1 MPKSGK
7 RAVLFT
13 SGMGDGVY
21 SGYWGI
27 DAEGEIVSLT
37 VIFMNPEYF

>member
-1 MPKSGK
+1 
-7 RAVLFT
+7 
-13 SGMGDGVY
+13 MGDGVY